1 MVINAVAPMIA
12 PMAGGAILSFEGTSW
27 KSIFIFLSLIGF
39 IIFAIIAW
47 KLKETLLSEN
57 RIPSSIGVT
66 IKTMGNLLKDR
77 SFIGYALVVGFV
89 HGGSFAYV
97 SGTPFIYQDIYGV
110 SPLVFSVLFGI
121 NGLAIITGSFLIG
134 RLGDLIHEK
143 ILLQIAVTIN
153 LIATFLL
160 LIMTIIQGPLESLV
174 ILIFI

>member
-47 KLKETLLSEN
+47 KLKETLLSEH

-77 SFIGYALVVGFV
+77 SFIGYARSEERRVGKEWI
-89 HGGSFAYV
+89 SRMWR
-97 SGTPFIYQDIYGV
+97 D
-110 SPLVFSVLFGI
+110 
-121 NGLAIITGSFLIG
+121 N
-134 RLGDLIHEK
+134 
-143 ILLQIAVTIN
+143 
-153 LIATFLL
+153 
-160 LIMTIIQGPLESLV
+160 
-174 ILIFI
+174 